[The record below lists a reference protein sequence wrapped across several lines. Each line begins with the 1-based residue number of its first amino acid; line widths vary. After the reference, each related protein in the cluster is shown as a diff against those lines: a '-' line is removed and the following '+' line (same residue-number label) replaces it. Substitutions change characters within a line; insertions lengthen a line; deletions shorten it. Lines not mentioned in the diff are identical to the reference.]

1 MMSCC
6 NLHPLVLDY
15 LLKLKPCIKN
25 EKFLEKSVDL
35 KYTLSL
41 GLKNIENYQILIS
54 YYHILKFPYE
64 IL

>member
-41 GLKNIENYQILIS
+41 GLKNIEKHRKLSNTNIVLP
-54 YYHILKFPYE
+54 HFEVPL
-64 IL
+64 